1 MVNAELIAIPFMPQA
16 QKKPRP
22 DAAIPAPAVLS
33 PSETA
38 RHTSDFLEC
47 LRKIASRQGH
57 GVLAHLLELAQYEA
71 HSLAAANART
81 PDSPGAGRS
90 APPVPVPAPAEP

>member
-22 DAAIPAPAVLS
+22 DASLPAPAALS

-38 RHTSDFLEC
+38 RYTSDLLES

-81 PDSPGAGRS
+81 PDSRDAGRS
-90 APPVPVPAPAEP
+90 GPPVPAPAEP

>member
-1 MVNAELIAIPFMPQA
+1 MPQA

-22 DAAIPAPAVLS
+22 DAALPAPAALS

-38 RHTSDFLEC
+38 RYTSDLLES
-47 LRKIASRQGH
+47 LRKIADRQGH

-71 HSLAAANART
+71 HSLAAANSRT
-81 PDSPGAGRS
+81 RDSRDAGYNG
-90 APPVPVPAPAEP
+90 PPVPAPAEP